1 MRKRSIRTRIILLT
15 TMGILISVIL
25 IGGIGIYSFK
35 QGMDQNSEDI
45 LYLTC
50 GEKGQE
56 LDEWFVRI
64 EQSVETL
71 AKYTLKNMESVDRLL
86 NDEEYR
92 VQYAQALEDLA
103 LMLAD
108 ETDGAVSVYVR
119 FNPELTSPLDGV
131 FWVKTDTSMGFHS
144 YPMTDLSAYDE
155 DDVEHVGWYY
165 IPVRA
170 GHPIWVEPYMNKE
183 MDMYVTSYVVPIYS
197 EGTLLGV
204 VGMDIEFLYIMKMVD
219 EICLYDTGHA
229 FLTDSKFRVTYSK
242 HLPKGDKVEILM
254 DAVPEGTADIEKVVY
269 YHIHNGIKRR
279 LVFRRLEN
287 DMCLAVTVP
296 VYEVEKSTTELIV
309 QVVGLAMMIVLVFVL
324 VTVVIVGRII
334 RPLLE
339 LNEAA
344 KEIAAGNLNIA
355 VDCHTGDEVEMLAES
370 FSETARQLK
379 TRIDYINSL
388 AFNDKLTGVRNNTAY
403 LRELA
408 QLREKIQGEA
418 VEFAVFVI
426 DVNGLKQVNDTLGH
440 AAGNELIIKA
450 ADSAV
455 EVFGKENVFRIGGDE
470 FAVIYPKADAAL
482 CAKLKQGFEETV
494 ARLGEEIH
502 LSAAIGSAQFDPAL
516 DKGYETVFERADSEM
531 YQRKQELKGGAAC
544 R

>member
-1 MRKRSIRTRIILLT
+1 MRKRSLRTKIILLI
-15 TMGILISVIL
+15 TMGILISAIL

-35 QGMDQNSEDI
+35 QSMDQNNEDI
-45 LYLTC
+45 LNLTC
-50 GEKGQE
+50 GEKSQE

-92 VQYAQALEDLA
+92 LRYTEELEDLA
-103 LMLAD
+103 VMLAD
-108 ETDGAVSVYVR
+108 ETDGAVSVYIR
-119 FNPELTSPLDGV
+119 FNPELTSPMDGM
-131 FWVKTDTSMGFHS
+131 FWVETDKSKGFQS
-144 YPMTDLSAYDE
+144 FPVTDLSAYDE

-229 FLTDSKFRVTYSK
+229 FLTDNEFRVTYSK
-242 HLPKGDKVEILM
+242 HLPKGDKVEVLM
-254 DAVPEGTADIEKVVY
+254 DAAPEGTADIEKGVY
-269 YHIHNGIKRR
+269 HHIHNGIKRQ
-279 LVFRRLEN
+279 LVFRQLEN

-324 VTVVIVGRII
+324 ATVVIVGRII

-344 KEIAAGNLNIA
+344 KEIAAGNLDIS

-408 QLREKIQGEA
+408 QLREKIQSEA

-426 DVNGLKQVNDTLGH
+426 DVNELKRVNDTLGH

-494 ARLGEEIH
+494 ARLGKEIH
-502 LSAAIGSAQFDPAL
+502 LSAAIGSAQFDPTL

-531 YQRKQELKGGAAC
+531 YQRKQELKGNVAC